1 MFLFSS
7 LCGVRRNHSKRSLC
21 FVLRSH
27 RSRTRACAFT
37 SLLMWLPTFPDK
49 FVYLATNASTWLT
62 ATCSCCSFLH
72 GVTPKRLCDA
82 TGEWMWAPYRQC
94 CRCNQTLLFDF
105 PMAHGLYSLLT
116 CSPRKYQG
124 ALNTCLCILLR
135 SPGPDNVPK
144 SALCLGTL
152 SASSG
157 ILVSL
162 PRI

>member
-1 MFLFSS
+1 M
-7 LCGVRRNHSKRSLC
+7 
-21 FVLRSH
+21 LRSH